1 MKNVADRKLLFRKVF
16 FRQHKNF
23 RKRSSEHS
31 LALAK
36 VRKTLQDF
44 LKQFEQREGLKIAA
58 YNGLP
63 SEVPLEGWLN
73 ELDIKFWT
81 PEVQGK
87 ALIFKRDHEQALLQD
102 MDLVFVPALLVC
114 EQGNRLGRGGGFYDR
129 ELPLVSK
136 KKRVFIGFDWQV
148 RKKLPIETHDQK
160 IQWIISES
168 GIRQTNI

>member
-1 MKNVADRKLLFRKVF
+1 MKNVAERKLLFRRAF
-16 FRQHKNF
+16 FRQHKYF
-23 RKRSSEHS
+23 RKLSTEYS

-44 LKQFEQREGLKIAA
+44 LAKFEERQDLKIAA
-58 YNGLP
+58 YNSLP

-81 PEVQGK
+81 PAVQGQ
-87 ALIFKRDHEQALLQD
+87 ALIFKRDHEQALLQS
-102 MDLVFVPALLVC
+102 MDLVFVPALLVS